1 MAEPSPRRG
10 RISPLFM
17 VLLIVAGLGIGLM
30 LVVVVTSV
38 LGYNFG

>member
-1 MAEPSPRRG
+1 MAEPGPKRG

-17 VLLIVAGLGIGLM
+17 ILLVIAGLGIGLI